1 MKEIMMIEKK
11 IKKYVVV
18 IICVLSMITLGKKTE
33 NIFASDKKS
42 KDMENTLLSFY
53 IKNVSNVESIK
64 YIPLDKKIIGNKRI
78 TDKSN
83 VVDIGFGEYYIKV
96 KDEKK
101 ELQEP
106 VYSSWYESQRGCMQV
121 REKLSIEYQL
131 NKDYNNKNLRILK
144 KVVEENIHPKNKIF
158 ISASRYVDVKN
169 GYKKNIKA
177 CIFYQSYNIQL
188 YEKDLFFDDKIT
200 TGKMKVPMGIVFIVS
215 KDIKQLQN

>member
-1 MKEIMMIEKK
+1 MMKEKK
-11 IKKYVVV
+11 IKKCVVV
-18 IICVLSMITLGKKTE
+18 IICLLVMITLGKKTE
-33 NIFASDKKS
+33 NIFANDKKS
-42 KDMENTLLSFY
+42 NDMKNTLLSFY
-53 IKNVSNVESIK
+53 IKDVSNVESIQ
-64 YIPLDKKIIGNKRI
+64 YIPLDKKIGNKRI
-78 TDKSN
+78 MDKSN

-106 VYSSWYESQRGCMQV
+106 VYSSWYEAPKGGMQF
-121 REKLSIEYQL
+121 RQKLSVEYQV

-144 KVVEENIHPKNKIF
+144 KVVEKNIHPKNKVL
-158 ISASRYVDVKN
+158 ISASQYVNVKN

-177 CIFYQSYNIQL
+177 CIFYQSYSIQL

-200 TGKMKVPMGIVFIVS
+200 TGKVKVPMGIVFIVS

>member
-1 MKEIMMIEKK
+1 MMKEKK
-11 IKKYVVV
+11 IKKCVVV
-18 IICVLSMITLGKKTE
+18 IICLLVMITLGKKTE
-33 NIFASDKKS
+33 NIFANDKKS
-42 KDMENTLLSFY
+42 NDMKNTLLSFY
-53 IKNVSNVESIK
+53 IKDVSNVESIQ
-64 YIPLDKKIIGNKRI
+64 YIPLDKKIGNKRI
-78 TDKSN
+78 MDKSN

-106 VYSSWYESQRGCMQV
+106 VYSSWYESPKGGMQF
-121 REKLSIEYQL
+121 REKLSIEYQV

-144 KVVEENIHPKNKIF
+144 KVVEKNIHPKNKVLL
-158 ISASRYVDVKN
+158 SDSQYVNVKN

-177 CIFYQSYNIQL
+177 CIFYQSYSIQL

-200 TGKMKVPMGIVFIVS
+200 TGKVKVPMGIVFIVS

>member
-1 MKEIMMIEKK
+1 MMIEKK

-106 VYSSWYESQRGCMQV
+106 VYSSWYESQRGGMQF
-121 REKLSIEYQL
+121 REKLSIEYQV

>member
-78 TDKSN
+78 TDK
-83 VVDIGFGEYYIKV
+83 
-96 KDEKK
+96 
-101 ELQEP
+101 
-106 VYSSWYESQRGCMQV
+106 
-121 REKLSIEYQL
+121 
-131 NKDYNNKNLRILK
+131 
-144 KVVEENIHPKNKIF
+144 
-158 ISASRYVDVKN
+158 
-169 GYKKNIKA
+169 
-177 CIFYQSYNIQL
+177 
-188 YEKDLFFDDKIT
+188 
-200 TGKMKVPMGIVFIVS
+200 
-215 KDIKQLQN
+215 

>member
-1 MKEIMMIEKK
+1 MKEIMMTEKK

-42 KDMENTLLSFY
+42 KDMENILLSFY

-83 VVDIGFGEYYIKV
+83 VVDIGFGEYYIKA

-106 VYSSWYESQRGCMQV
+106 SYSSWYEAPKGGMQF
-121 REKLSIEYQL
+121 REKLSIEYQV

-158 ISASRYVDVKN
+158 ISASQYVDVKN

>member
-1 MKEIMMIEKK
+1 MMKEKK
-11 IKKYVVV
+11 IKKCVVV
-18 IICVLSMITLGKKTE
+18 IICLLVMITLGKKTE
-33 NIFASDKKS
+33 NIFANDKKS
-42 KDMENTLLSFY
+42 NDMKNTLLSFY
-53 IKNVSNVESIK
+53 IKDVSNVESIQ
-64 YIPLDKKIIGNKRI
+64 YIPLDKKIGNKRI
-78 TDKSN
+78 MDKSN

-106 VYSSWYESQRGCMQV
+106 VYSSWYEAPKGGMQF
-121 REKLSIEYQL
+121 REKLSIEYQV

-144 KVVEENIHPKNKIF
+144 KVVEKNIHPKNKVL
-158 ISASRYVDVKN
+158 ISDSQYVNVKN

-177 CIFYQSYNIQL
+177 CIFYQSYSIQL

-200 TGKMKVPMGIVFIVS
+200 TGKVKVPMGIVFIVS

>member
-42 KDMENTLLSFY
+42 KDMENILLSFY

-96 KDEKK
+96 KDEKN
-101 ELQEP
+101 ELQET
-106 VYSSWYESQRGCMQV
+106 VYSSWYESPRGGMQV

-158 ISASRYVDVKN
+158 ISASQYVDVKN

>member
-1 MKEIMMIEKK
+1 MMKEKK
-11 IKKYVVV
+11 IKKCVVV
-18 IICVLSMITLGKKTE
+18 IICLLVMITLGKKTE
-33 NIFASDKKS
+33 NIFANDKKS
-42 KDMENTLLSFY
+42 NDMKNTLLSFY
-53 IKNVSNVESIK
+53 IKDVSNVESIQ
-64 YIPLDKKIIGNKRI
+64 YIPLDKKIGNKRI
-78 TDKSN
+78 MDKSN

-106 VYSSWYESQRGCMQV
+106 VYSSWYESPRGGMQV

-144 KVVEENIHPKNKIF
+144 KVVEENIHPKNKMF
-158 ISASRYVDVKN
+158 ISASQYVNVKN

-177 CIFYQSYNIQL
+177 CIFYQSYSIQL

-200 TGKMKVPMGIVFIVS
+200 TGKVKVPMGIVFIVS

>member
-1 MKEIMMIEKK
+1 MVIEKK
-11 IKKYVVV
+11 VKKYVVV

-33 NIFASDKKS
+33 NIFAKDKKS
-42 KDMENTLLSFY
+42 KDMENFLLHSY
-53 IKNVSNVESIK
+53 LKDVSNVESIK
-64 YIPLDKKIIGNKRI
+64 YIPLDKKIIRNKRI

-106 VYSSWYESQRGCMQV
+106 VYSSWYEAPKGGMQF
-121 REKLSIEYQL
+121 REKLSIEYQV

-144 KVVEENIHPKNKIF
+144 KVVEENIHPKNKVL
-158 ISASRYVDVKN
+158 ISASQYVNVKN

-177 CIFYQSYNIQL
+177 CIFYQSYSIQL

-200 TGKMKVPMGIVFIVS
+200 TGKVKIPIGIVFIVS
-215 KDIKQLQN
+215 TDRKQLQN